1 MNRKE
6 KLKIEEFFPVKR
18 WKENLKDHLIEFI
31 FIWFSLIDVFQFFT
45 SILIK
50 NSLNVYVYAQI
61 EREGENI

>member
-6 KLKIEEFFPVKR
+6 KLKIEEFFPGKR

-61 EREGENI
+61 EREGGNI